1 MPDPVL
7 LHGFTGSSRAWNGVH
22 DELVG
27 AGCVPVLVDLP
38 GHGRHIGRLDPSHF
52 TLDAAL
58 EVIGAAGSWPTDLIG
73 YSMGGRLALHFAV
86 RHPELVRRLVLES
99 ASPGLAD
106 ERAREERRR
115 TDEALADRIISLG
128 VEAFVDE
135 WETRPIFETHEALD
149 PVVRRI
155 QRQRRLANDGHSLA
169 AALRGLGTGALPHL
183 WDRLGDLYVPTL
195 LMAGAMDRKFVE
207 IARSM
212 AVRMPRADVVEIEG
226 SGHTIHLERPSAWS
240 AAVLDF
246 LRADRA

>member
-1 MPDPVL
+1 M
-7 LHGFTGSSRAWNGVH
+7 HGFTGSSAVWDGVR

-27 AGCVPVLVDLP
+27 AGCAPVHVDLP
-38 GHGRHIGRLDPSHF
+38 GHGRNIGRVDRLHF

-58 EVIGAAGSWPTDLIG
+58 EAIEAAGSWPTDLIG

-106 ERAREERRR
+106 ERARKERRR
-115 TDEALADRIISLG
+115 ADQTLADRIVSWG
-128 VEAFVDE
+128 VRAFTDE
-135 WETRPIFETHEALD
+135 WERRPIFETHAALD
-149 PVVRRI
+149 PAVRRG
-155 QRQRRLANDGHSLA
+155 QRERRLANDGHSLA

-183 WDRLGDLYVPTL
+183 WDRLGEVQVPTL
-195 LMAGAMDRKFVE
+195 LMAGALDRKFVE

-212 AVRMPRADVVEIEG
+212 AMRMPRARVVEIEG
-226 SGHTIHLERPSAWS
+226 SGHTIHLERPSAWT

-246 LRADRA
+246 LRAD